1 MSTPN
6 DAPIEYPDSW
16 RPPGAPPFSEPEI
29 EPTAAELW
37 LASLDETEFEALQRR
52 VRNHRGDR

>member
-1 MSTPN
+1 MTNPEL
-6 DAPIEYPDSW
+6 DPPIEYPDSW
-16 RPPGAPPFSEPEI
+16 RPAGAPPFEPEV

-52 VRNHRGDR
+52 VRSHRR

>member
-1 MSTPN
+1 MTHPEL
-6 DAPIEYPDSW
+6 DPPIEYPDSW
-16 RPPGAPPFSEPEI
+16 RPPGAPPFEPSGV

-52 VRNHRGDR
+52 VRTHRR